1 MAHHFIRRSVG
12 VIAGA
17 AALTLGTATAA
28 SAHHCYKVD
37 WNDKAAEQLARN
49 STAWVSLT
57 DLGAM
62 IIAEEIGIP
71 ECAGYSSVAVEHWM
85 AETGATS
92 VPLIHSKAT
101 VGGGAYY
108 NKGKAPKPFG
118 YLGEADFTALD
129 EGLGKA
135 IDACMADAGA

>member
-37 WNDKAAEQLARN
+37 WNEKAYEQL
-49 STAWVSLT
+49 SGGGTAWMPLS
-57 DLGAM
+57 DLGA
-62 IIAEEIGIP
+62 IILAEEGMP

-92 VPLIHSKAT
+92 EPLIHSKAT

-118 YLGEADFTALD
+118 YLGEADFVILED
-129 EGLGKA
+129 GLMMA
-135 IDACMADAGA
+135 IDACMADAAA